1 MLDYARQRASAAVGN
16 PRTAVLIT
24 SGPAGVQTG
33 EFRCAVSDLRLY
45 LLVPQ
50 TSDHLF
56 NLEHE
61 AAVTALTATCEL
73 KGQAQIISCAV
84 PDLHLNL
91 CQEPDAEWCAL
102 VCMNISRV
110 QLRCEAGWRNRE
122 TIDL

>member
-1 MLDYARQRASAAVGN
+1 MFAYARQRASAAVGN

-61 AAVTALTATCEL
+61 ATVTALTATCEL

-84 PDLHLNL
+84 PDRHLTL

-102 VCMNISRV
+102 VRVEISRV
-110 QLRCEAGWRNRE
+110 QIRSEDGWRNGE
-122 TIDL
+122 TLDL